1 MKKAFLLAALVG
13 CSCLAQAQDT
23 FIETPDHKQPVAE
36 DWKGVKNIRAAWG
49 TSDIRYAWHSMPD
62 VANLAK
68 SETLTAWRGER
79 VSTQAVIY
87 SGVATD
93 SLAPIS
99 FELSA
104 FKSGRNVLPADAVK
118 ASFVRYVKTDSWN
131 RADNGKGGGC
141 GHRPDHTVYDSTMV
155 ADIIDPHAESIAM
168 DAMSTRSVWVS
179 CQVPADAAPGVYS
192 GTLCIKAGKRSVAK
206 LPLQVRVLDH
216 TLPAPKDWAFHL
228 DLWQN
233 PFTEAR
239 YYNTPLW
246 SDAHLEAMRP
256 SMEMLAAAGQKVI
269 TTSIMHKPWNG
280 QTQDHFDSMVTWI
293 KNLDGTWSFS
303 FDVFDRWVEFMMSCG
318 IDKQIN
324 CYSMI
329 PWALNFP
336 YYDMA
341 TNRMQTVKAA
351 PGDAAYEAM
360 WVPMLKAFSK
370 HLREKGWFSITCIGM
385 DERPMKAMQKAI
397 EVIRKADPE
406 FKVALAGNY
415 HPEIEADLYDYC
427 VALNQGKKL
436 PKEVLE
442 RRQQE
447 GKNTTFYT
455 CCMEYQ
461 PNTFTFSVPVEG
473 TWFGFHAAHVGY
485 DGYLRWAYNSWVN
498 DPLHDTRF
506 RQWAAGDTYIIYPYG
521 RSSVRFEKVI
531 EGIQAYEK
539 IRVLREKFTAEGNT
553 AKLAE
558 LDELVKPFNL
568 ESQHSKDFST
578 LIEKACTV
586 LNKF

>member
-1 MKKAFLLAALVG
+1 
-13 CSCLAQAQDT
+13 
-23 FIETPDHKQPVAE
+23 
-36 DWKGVKNIRAAWG
+36 
-49 TSDIRYAWHSMPD
+49 
-62 VANLAK
+62 
-68 SETLTAWRGER
+68 
-79 VSTQAVIY
+79 
-87 SGVATD
+87 
-93 SLAPIS
+93 
-99 FELSA
+99 
-104 FKSGRNVLPADAVK
+104 
-118 ASFVRYVKTDSWN
+118 
-131 RADNGKGGGC
+131 
-141 GHRPDHTVYDSTMV
+141 
-155 ADIIDPHAESIAM
+155 
-168 DAMSTRSVWVS
+168 
-179 CQVPADAAPGVYS
+179 
-192 GTLCIKAGKRSVAK
+192 
-206 LPLQVRVLDH
+206 
-216 TLPAPKDWAFHL
+216 
-228 DLWQN
+228 
-233 PFTEAR
+233 
-239 YYNTPLW
+239 
-246 SDAHLEAMRP
+246 
-256 SMEMLAAAGQKVI
+256 
-269 TTSIMHKPWNG
+269 
-280 QTQDHFDSMVTWI
+280 
-293 KNLDGTWSFS
+293 
-303 FDVFDRWVEFMMSCG
+303 
-318 IDKQIN
+318 
-324 CYSMI
+324 
-329 PWALNFP
+329 
-336 YYDMA
+336 
-341 TNRMQTVKAA
+341 
-351 PGDAAYEAM
+351 
-360 WVPMLKAFSK
+360 
-370 HLREKGWFSITCIGM
+370 M

-558 LDELVKPFNL
+558 LDELVKPFDL